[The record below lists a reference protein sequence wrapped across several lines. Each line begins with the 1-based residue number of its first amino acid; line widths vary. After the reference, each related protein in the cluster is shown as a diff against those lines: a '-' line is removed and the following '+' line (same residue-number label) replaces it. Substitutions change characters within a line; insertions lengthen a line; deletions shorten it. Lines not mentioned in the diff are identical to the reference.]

1 MNECWVKYYS
11 FHCRQTTLWRFFV
24 LPFSGSPS
32 LLFSYSPPFI
42 LCYTGQEQHN
52 IALHECSCFGHSL
65 TAPPLL
71 SVDSVRQY
79 QNIYSIYISLMS
91 DVPYFVCVCACGTQR
106 GQHQMRCSSFIQSVT
121 LLAFLSPPIRYDV
134 PLSFSQSPCL
144 PFLTLSLPPLS
155 TFILLSPTPLEQR
168 SNS

>member
-1 MNECWVKYYS
+1 MSFLSLAPPLSSSPTLLLSYCVILGKSSIISLYMNALVLD
-11 FHCRQTTLWRFFV
+11 TLS
-24 LPFSGSPS
+24 LP
-32 LLFSYSPPFI
+32 
-42 LCYTGQEQHN
+42 
-52 IALHECSCFGHSL
+52 
-65 TAPPLL
+65 PPLL

-91 DVPYFVCVCACGTQR
+91 DVPYFVCACGTQR